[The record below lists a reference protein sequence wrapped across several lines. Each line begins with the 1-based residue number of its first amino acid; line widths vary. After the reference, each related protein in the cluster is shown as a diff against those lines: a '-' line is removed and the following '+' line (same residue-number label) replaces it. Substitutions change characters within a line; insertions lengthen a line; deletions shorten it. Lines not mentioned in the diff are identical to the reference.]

1 MSESPDPDRL
11 HHDALQRE
19 LEAARERRDSYQA
32 LLKDLPQIFEGR
44 FRERLRPLQ
53 QRNEQLLLEG
63 AALREQGR
71 RSLPQARAQDAAFS
85 PSPEEPMAATASGK
99 GDSGQAGGTEPAN
112 PSPPILD
119 RRQSPRR
126 PGAWVAADVQQA
138 KNTAGAGSQ
147 RPGLGGRPWLLSTGI
162 ALTLAAAVLGLRGLS
177 KPGVATSG
185 SSLASSAGREGR
197 PPVAAAEQGSLAV
210 DGPGAVARR
219 SGGEVQAGSLRL
231 ESREPSWL
239 EVETSDG
246 TSLYFGLLQGEQ
258 SFPVG
263 KGLRIRAGRPDLIQI
278 HWPGGSQQRLGSVD
292 DLDWREI
299 RAQSGGG

>member
-63 AALREQGR
+63 AALREQVR
-71 RSLPQARAQDAAFS
+71 RSLPQARAQAAALS

-99 GDSGQAGGTEPAN
+99 ADSGQAGGAEPAN
-112 PSPPILD
+112 PSPPLLD
-119 RRQSPRR
+119 RRQSLWR
-126 PGAWVAADVQQA
+126 PGSSAAADGQRE
-138 KNTAGAGSQ
+138 KNPGVAGSQ
-147 RPGLGGRPWLLSTGI
+147 WRGLGGRPWLLSTGI

-177 KPGVATSG
+177 KPGVAISG
-185 SSLASSAGREGR
+185 SSLASSAGRVSR
-197 PPVAAAEQGSLAV
+197 PPIGAAEQGSRAV
-210 DGPGAVARR
+210 NGSGAVALR
-219 SGGEVQAGSLRL
+219 SGGEVKAGTLRL

-263 KGLRIRAGRPDLIQI
+263 KGLRIRAGRPDLIEI

-299 RAQSGGG
+299 RAQSGDG